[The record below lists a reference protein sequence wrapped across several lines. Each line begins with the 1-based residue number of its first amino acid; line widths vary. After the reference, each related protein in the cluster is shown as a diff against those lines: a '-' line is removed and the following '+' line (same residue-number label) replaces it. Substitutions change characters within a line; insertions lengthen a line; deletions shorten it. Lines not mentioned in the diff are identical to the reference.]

1 MPATSIKTSWRE
13 SGYEGDLAFK
23 DASGNIIFVIES
35 TTRSMIFPTGATLTV
50 TDGLSG
56 TTTLDAAYDGA
67 GSGAGKAV
75 TVDSGA
81 VALTNNAANNNGILA
96 ITKNPTG
103 AQSGDAVTITLGAQA
118 TGAAIVIANG
128 GSGNDVT
135 GSGST
140 WTVSKAGA
148 VVMTTLSSTAHT
160 LLEGAAPAGTLC
172 YIVRDNDGDVY
183 VNSLTGKV
191 VTMRV
196 AGTDV
201 ITAAGAAI
209 TLAQAVTV
217 STGGIAVTGDSSI
230 IGAVT
235 ITGATGITGN
245 LTVTGNLSVSGAY
258 SFSGQLTASAG
269 IDLNGTELVLD
280 ADADTS
286 ITADTDDQV
295 DIKINGT
302 DYVSITA
309 TKFDINALEL
319 VLDADANTS
328 ITADTDNR
336 IDFKLGGTDELKYST
351 GAFAFQVAT
360 TISTGATTL
369 TLDPNT
375 DVVVANGKGLI
386 VGNAAQVTTASA
398 GEFQVLG
405 TAAADSTIIV
415 GCWKADTTGPELALV
430 KSRNATIGTATIVT
444 AGDTLG
450 SIVAYADDGGDFATP
465 AASIVFSH
473 DNQAINGG
481 GAPAPAANDIAGKI
495 VFSTTADG
503 ANTVS
508 EAMRIDQEHNVRIA
522 DGNGLIVGSV
532 SITVTTAAAA
542 EVQVLGTA
550 AADSTITIGQWAAAA
565 TGPELALVKSRNAT
579 IGSATIVNDDDVLGS
594 VVFYADDGVDF
605 ATPGASIKAKIHGT
619 PGANDM
625 PSALIFSTTADA
637 GNTVTERMRL
647 GPAGQMTV
655 GAPTTDTENANMT
668 IGITIEQGAADD
680 QVLCFKSSD
689 VATALTTVVTNSV
702 ETDDFA
708 TFSKFAATTGGLL
721 IQALGE
727 NAAVTSNLVI
737 ESYGGQAETTTST
750 AGRALVEIYASQHDG
765 ANALSDVTNHGNVF
779 GVRLRTGT
787 ADVTAL
793 LVNEDSQLWVGGAG
807 VFVGTLTV
815 GGTIYGSTAA
825 NGDLILASTT
835 DATEGCI
842 SIPNGT
848 AGLILGGVE
857 AAAWA
862 ADNFIYLKDAGVA
875 PAGASGV
882 SGAGLY
888 SAGGELYSID
898 KDGNT
903 TQQTPHDEDGY
914 WYENTLSVD
923 RGGKVIRI
931 HAERFFRALAA
942 KFPGEFDKFIEELAA
957 TELHKRAKKK

>member
-1 MPATSIKTSWRE
+1 MATSSLLTASAKR
-13 SGYEGDLAFK
+13 GDITRLLKELK
-23 DASGNIIFVIES
+23 DAFDTS
-35 TTRSMIFPTGATLTV
+35 TGHTHDGTDSASVGA
-50 TDGLSG
+50 GG
-56 TTTLDAAYDGA
+56 TLDSCYDYGGA
-67 GSGAGKAV
+67 GSGKAV

-81 VALTNNAANNNGILA
+81 IALTNNAANNNGILA

-103 AQSGDAVTITLGAQA
+103 AQSGDALSITVGAQS
-118 TGAAIVIANG
+118 TGTAITIANS
-128 GSGNDVT
+128 GSGNDIT

-140 WTVSKAGA
+140 WSIAKTGALTVVTCSTGA
-148 VVMTTLSSTAHT
+148 VTLT
-160 LLEGAAPAGTLC
+160 EGAAPAGTLC
-172 YIVRDNDGDVY
+172 YIVRDNDGDTY
-183 VNSLTGKV
+183 VNAITGKV
-191 VTMRV
+191 VELRV
-196 AGTDV
+196 AGTAV

-217 STGGIAVTGDSSI
+217 STGGIAVTGVSSI
-230 IGAVT
+230 TGAVT

-302 DYVSITA
+302 DYVSITV
-309 TKFDINALEL
+309 TKLDINALEL

-336 IDFKLGGTDELKYST
+336 IDFKLGGTDELRYST

-369 TLDPNT
+369 TLDPTT

-405 TAAADSTIIV
+405 TAAADSTAIL

-450 SIVAYADDGGDFATP
+450 SIVAYADDGADFATP

-481 GAPAPAANDIAGKI
+481 GAPAPAANDMAGKI

-532 SITVTTAAAA
+532 SVTITTAAAA

-550 AADSTITIGQWAAAA
+550 AADSTIAIGQWAAAA
-565 TGPELALVKSRNAT
+565 TGPELALLKSRNAT
-579 IGSATIVNDDDVLGS
+579 IGSSTIVVDDDVLGS
-594 VVFYADDGVDF
+594 VVFYADDGTDF
-605 ATPGASIKAKIHGT
+605 ATPGASIHAKVHGT

-625 PSALIFSTTADA
+625 PTALIFSTTPDA
-637 GNTVTERMRL
+637 TNAVVERMRL
-647 GPAGQMTV
+647 GPAGQMTI
-655 GAPTTDTENANMT
+655 GGPTTDTENANMT

-689 VATALTTVVTNSV
+689 VATVLTTAVTNSV

-750 AGRALVEIYASQHDG
+750 AGRALIEIYASQHDG
-765 ANALSDVTNHGNVF
+765 ANALANVTDHGNVF
-779 GVRLRTGT
+779 GIRCRTGA

-835 DATEGCI
+835 NATEGCI

-857 AAAWA
+857 AVAWA
-862 ADNFIYLKDAGVA
+862 ADNFIFMLDATVA
-875 PAGASGV
+875 PAGASGA

-898 KDGNT
+898 KSGNT

-914 WYENTLSVD
+914 WYENTLNTT
-923 RGGKVIRI
+923 RGNKVVRI
-931 HAERFFRALAA
+931 HVERMLRAISE
-942 KFPGEFDKFIEELAA
+942 KYPGEFDQFIEELPAA
-957 TELHKRAKKK
+957 KFFERAGKK